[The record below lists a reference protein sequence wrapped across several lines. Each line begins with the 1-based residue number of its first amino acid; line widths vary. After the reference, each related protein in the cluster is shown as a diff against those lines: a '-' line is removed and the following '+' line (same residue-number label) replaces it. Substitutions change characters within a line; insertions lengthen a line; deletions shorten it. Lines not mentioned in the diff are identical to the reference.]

1 MPTPAEP
8 LTGAASALPE
18 HPEGPNLRGLG
29 LSREIRRRGAAAPEA
44 KLTATARLD
53 AADERDALAHA
64 RDLAAPTRDG
74 AIGARGLRVAAAAD
88 RELAAR
94 ERLHA
99 LVDREILADELA
111 VADNDPLTGARTRA
125 AGLADLAREVDRCR
139 RNGNELV
146 VAYVDVV
153 GLKTLNDTQGHE
165 AGDALLAGAVRI
177 IKERLRPYDLVIRL
191 GGDEFL
197 CAMSG
202 MTPVDARDRFAI
214 IARDLGVAHAAAR
227 VRTGFAALAPG
238 DGVMQLIARADGA
251 MIEGPHADHER
262 RSAPTAGS
270 RVRPRQRLVASAA
283 SVGPLRRGVVAFAA
297 AGGATE
303 RQREDVALAV
313 SEALSNAV
321 LHAYAGSETRGMV
334 AVDAW
339 MSERSLNVVVSDEG
353 GGMVLRPR
361 GPGLGLG
368 LALIARLTRR
378 LVIEESARGVRLHMT
393 FTIG

>member
-8 LTGAASALPE
+8 LTGAANALQEQP
-18 HPEGPNLRGLG
+18 PGPNLRGLG
-29 LSREIRRRGAAAPEA
+29 LSREIRRRGAAPEG
-44 KLTATARLD
+44 KLTAAARLD
-53 AADERDALAHA
+53 AADVRDALAHA

-125 AGLADLAREVDRCR
+125 AGLQDLAREVDRCR
-139 RNGNELV
+139 RSASELV
-146 VAYVDVV
+146 VVYVDVV

-197 CAMSG
+197 CAMSS
-202 MTPVDARDRFAI
+202 MTPADARDRFAV
-214 IARDLGVAHAAAR
+214 IARELGAAHSAAR

-251 MIEGPHADHER
+251 LIEGPHANHE
-262 RSAPTAGS
+262 SPASPAAGS
-270 RVRPRQRLVASAA
+270 HLRPRQRLVARPA

-297 AGGATE
+297 ASGASE
-303 RQREDVALAV
+303 RQREDIALAV

-321 LHAYAGSETRGMV
+321 VHAYAGSESPGDDRRGR
-334 AVDAW
+334 VDVGAIADRRRQRRGRRHGAAPGAAPGSAW
-339 MSERSLNVVVSDEG
+339 GCHSSLG
-353 GGMVLRPR
+353 
-361 GPGLGLG
+361 
-368 LALIARLTRR
+368 
-378 LVIEESARGVRLHMT
+378 
-393 FTIG
+393 